1 MRSMMYGIQIRPVS
15 VVVKTRYSSSVF
27 ITSSLSCHDDAL
39 RTALPPCK
47 TRWITKRHLPGP
59 VTRSM
64 QIERVALQGF
74 DGDVFEDVFVG
85 GFEDDLRRHAALV
98 GLDPAQHMQAPAVAG
113 LQALEAHLGARRAE
127 VVAARAAEFEELLRH
142 LDANEVRDALRAV
155 GRAAAVTEESG
166 KRIVAAGEQRTAED
180 VLLLGEDGAHGRNSS
195 GESPE

>member
-85 GFEDDLRRHAALV
+85 GFEDDVRDAFRAVRGAA
-98 GLDPAQHMQAPAVAG
+98 AVAE
-113 LQALEAHLGARRAE
+113 EAGERG
-127 VVAARAAEFEELLRH
+127 VAARQQRAAE
-142 LDANEVRDALRAV
+142 N
-155 GRAAAVTEESG
+155 
-166 KRIVAAGEQRTAED
+166 
-180 VLLLGEDGAHGRNSS
+180 VLFLGEDGAHGRS
-195 GESPE
+195 GFYFS